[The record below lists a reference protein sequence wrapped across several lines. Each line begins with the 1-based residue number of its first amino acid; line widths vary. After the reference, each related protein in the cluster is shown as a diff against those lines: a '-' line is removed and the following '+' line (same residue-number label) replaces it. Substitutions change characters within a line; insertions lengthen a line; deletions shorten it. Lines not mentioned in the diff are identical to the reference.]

1 MLRAGPGRWTG
12 RGACRILTGAEVLAD
27 DGVMTA
33 SIRPYDNADRAAMTE
48 FYRAAWHATYDA
60 IDGADAIDRVIAAL
74 LVGEPPEMFDL
85 ASTDVALV
93 AECDSEL
100 VGGLRGHPRDGVVHL
115 SGMYVAAVSQR
126 SGIGSALLVNALTK
140 TAVIIT
146 GSSVLIAFGVAAT
159 VGIFFGFYP
168 AKKAAQLDPIEAL
181 RYQ

>member
-1 MLRAGPGRWTG
+1 
-12 RGACRILTGAEVLAD
+12 
-27 DGVMTA
+27 MTA

-126 SGIGSALLVNALTK
+126 SGIGSALLAEMLRRFPVDTVMQAD
-140 TAVIIT
+140 VRP
-146 GSSVLIAFGVAAT
+146 SSAS
-159 VGIFFGFYP
+159 
-168 AKKAAQLDPIEAL
+168 AL
-181 RYQ
+181 RFYERHRFIVVGAGSGNVGGGHTVEMITMQRQSK